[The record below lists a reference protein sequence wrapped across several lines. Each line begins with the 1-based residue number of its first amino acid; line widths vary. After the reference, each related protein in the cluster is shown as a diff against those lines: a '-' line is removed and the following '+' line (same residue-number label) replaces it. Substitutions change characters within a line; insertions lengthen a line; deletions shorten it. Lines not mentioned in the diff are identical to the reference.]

1 VGGSTDSRGFPTHA
15 PFQTSFSAGSGFVAG
30 LDSGFS
36 HLLFSTYLGDTR
48 PFNANAAVP
57 DGSGNILLAGSTLP
71 TGSVAGGIEGSYP
84 VGGLVVANKISLPP
98 ALAGR
103 LDTVVNYASRLAA
116 PLAPGEAIAAIGAG
130 FGPDA
135 QLLLDGVPLAGASV
149 TATTISGSIP
159 DGTKTSGA
167 FQVQV
172 SSGGTLSNPVNVPAA
187 PASPGIYSVDGSGYN
202 QGYILNSDGTL
213 NSPTNPAAVG
223 SAIDIFATG
232 AGAYT
237 LSGPYAVTALAPSVF
252 VGGFYAD
259 GIAAVV
265 GPVAG
270 LPGNVYQISVYVPNP
285 ASLNPDLRNNP
296 IPPQQG
302 VTLVMGPVNS
312 SNFEGSS
319 MISQPGLVLNVKP

>member
-1 VGGSTDSRGFPTHA
+1 
-15 PFQTSFSAGSGFVAG
+15 
-30 LDSGFS
+30 
-36 HLLFSTYLGDTR
+36 
-48 PFNANAAVP
+48 
-57 DGSGNILLAGSTLP
+57 LP
-71 TGSVAGGIEGSYP
+71 
-84 VGGLVVANKISLPP
+84 
-98 ALAGR
+98 
-103 LDTVVNYASRLAA
+103 A

-135 QLLLDGVPLAGASV
+135 QLLVDGVPLTGASV
-149 TATTISGSIP
+149 TET
-159 DGTKTSGA
+159 
-167 FQVQV
+167 
-172 SSGGTLSNPVNVPAA
+172 
-187 PASPGIYSVDGSGYN
+187 
-202 QGYILNSDGTL
+202 
-213 NSPTNPAAVG
+213 
-223 SAIDIFATG
+223 
-232 AGAYT
+232 T

-319 MISQPGLVLNVKP
+319 MISQPGLILNVKP